1 MLAVCGLL
9 LLAVIA
15 VYGQT
20 AGQGFVNLDDDEYV
34 YANRHILGGLSTKGV
49 AWAFTQAQCLAHWHP
64 LTWLSLMAD
73 VQVWWP
79 AQGPLE
85 PARLAAGMHLT
96 NVALHA
102 ANVVILFL
110 VLRAMT
116 AAVWP
121 SALVAAIF
129 AVHPLHV
136 ESVAWITERKDV
148 LSGLFGLLAIGAYVR
163 YSRSPSVARYLL
175 VAAALGLGLMAKP
188 TLVTW
193 PLLLLLLDY
202 WPLGRVKKGRK
213 GERETAD
220 HLPRSLS
227 PRSLSL
233 LIVEKIPLLM
243 LAAASAAV
251 TFLAQRSGGA
261 LTSLESVS
269 IPARIARAAVL
280 YAAYLGKTLWP
291 VNLAAFYPM
300 GPPESYWPA
309 LARGHCWRC

>member
-1 MLAVCGLL
+1 MPAVCGLL

-20 AGQGFVNLDDDEYV
+20 AGQGFVNLDDDQYV
-34 YANRHILGGLSTKGV
+34 YANRHVLGGLSAEGV
-49 AWAFTQAQCLAHWHP
+49 AWAFTQAQVSAHWHP
-64 LTWLSLMAD
+64 LTWLSLITD
-73 VQVWWP
+73 VQVWGP

-102 ANVVILFL
+102 ANAVILFL

-116 AAVWP
+116 AAVWR
-121 SALVAAIF
+121 SALVATIF

-163 YSRSPSVARYLL
+163 YSRGPSVARYLL

-213 GERETAD
+213 GEREKGRKGDTD

-227 PRSLSL
+227 APLPFSLFSPHRRENPPFDAGRG
-233 LIVEKIPLLM
+233 VGGRHVPGP
-243 LAAASAAV
+243 AV
-251 TFLAQRSGGA
+251 GQRA
-261 LTSLESVS
+261 HL
-269 IPARIARAAVL
+269 P
-280 YAAYLGKTLWP
+280 
-291 VNLAAFYPM
+291 
-300 GPPESYWPA
+300 
-309 LARGHCWRC
+309 